1 MVSAHPPPSPHTV
14 HEPTPVTSGLPVIL
28 KVLSLLH
35 HDMHVHKE
43 RVEPK
48 MEHLLLSSQ
57 PLVVEELDLDISA
70 QGHWLRKAELS
81 KCIRP
86 TDVLIHS

>member
-1 MVSAHPPPSPHTV
+1 M
-14 HEPTPVTSGLPVIL
+14 IL
-28 KVLSLLH
+28 QVLCLLH

-48 MEHLLLSSQ
+48 MEHLLLAPQ
-57 PLVVEELDLDISA
+57 PLVVEELNLDVST
-70 QGHWLRKAELS
+70 QRHWLRKAELS

-86 TDVLIHS
+86 TDVLVHSGREDFCLVQPDDEGWTYM